1 MFRTF
6 HSMIFWVIISMVFMM
21 VMSILMVV
29 TTYQAHTQQS
39 SAEIHR
45 EHLKKIDSVSVQD
58 SSKQAEVNSENNSY
72 LQSSGHRNLLLF
84 FLIAFLIIISAMFYI
99 IWNISSP
106 INKLLKLVKNVE
118 TGKFYSKFEFP
129 TKSELST
136 LGYAFNDML
145 KTIEKDR
152 VIIQK
157 NQAELEDKVKQR
169 TVELEKAKIDAE
181 TASLAK
187 SDFLA
192 KMSHEIRTPMNGIM
206 GTTEVLAN
214 SGMNQ
219 QQKDLLNII
228 HNSSSSLLHIINDI
242 LDFSKIESGK
252 LELHNYH
259 FSLRKLIDTTVTQ
272 FRLDLANKNLEFSLE
287 IDPKLPDLYI
297 GDKNKIKQILINI
310 IINAIKFT
318 QAGKITLQIKPD
330 DASYPM
336 QKVHFAVADTGVGI
350 PQNKLETIFESFTQ
364 VDNTATREYGGT
376 GLGTTI
382 SQKLVELMD
391 GKIWA
396 ESPNP
401 DTRSE
406 IGGPGSVFHF
416 IISLEQ
422 TDDYFFELSNET
434 KVSLKDMMLIVLT
447 QSKELLIE
455 LSDIFSYNWIKPIH
469 CNSIKEVS
477 EIVEPVLIEEKD
489 IVILTDYYIYRQEHM
504 DDILTLIRN
513 SNLSFI
519 AMIPNVIS
527 SNDSTLQSYG
537 IRHIL
542 TLPFRQSEFLDRI
555 TEILNERYTDKG
567 RKQFSAIT
575 KQIKKKPLRML
586 LVEDNP
592 INQKVALSIFET
604 IGFSIEVA
612 NNGEEAIQKISES
625 TYDLIFMDIQMP
637 TLNGL
642 DATKQLRE
650 QGITTPI
657 IAMTANAVS
666 GDREDFLAQGM
677 SDYISKPIT
686 YNSITDMIKKWIFMD
701 LGVKPKKQ
709 IIKNKIETGD
719 ETMQYPILNEHE
731 AINRVYDKDL
741 LKELLV
747 DFTNMK
753 ELDWQIFD
761 RHILANNLPDIERLS
776 HSIKGVSGN
785 LALTGIYNTST
796 ALNDSIKLGEAALIK
811 RYYEE
816 LKLEVDRFLAFL
828 PEYLKS

>member
-1 MFRTF
+1 
-6 HSMIFWVIISMVFMM
+6 MIFWVIVSMVFMM

-29 TTYQAHTQQS
+29 TTFQVHNENSNPSHQQAHQAITDTVAAQTS
-39 SAEIHR
+39 HGKETLGVR
-45 EHLKKIDSVSVQD
+45 E
-58 SSKQAEVNSENNSY
+58 NSY
-72 LQSSGHRNLLLF
+72 LRSKGHRNLLLF
-84 FLIAFLIIISAMFYI
+84 FLIAFIITIPAMFYI
-99 IWNISSP
+99 IWNISAP
-106 INKLLKLVKNVE
+106 INKLLKLAKNVE
-118 TGKFYSKFEFP
+118 NGKFDAKFEFP

-152 VIIQK
+152 EIIQTD
-157 NQAELEDKVKQR
+157 QAELEYKVGQR
-169 TVELEKAKIDAE
+169 TIELEKAKIDAE

-192 KMSHEIRTPMNGIM
+192 KMSHEIRTPMNGIL

-214 SGMNQ
+214 TGMNQ
-219 QQKDLLNII
+219 QQKELLNII
-228 HNSSSSLLHIINDI
+228 QSSGSSLLHIINDI

-252 LELHNYH
+252 LELHRSH
-259 FSLRKLIDTTVTQ
+259 FSLRKLIDTTITQ
-272 FRLDLANKNLEFSLE
+272 FKLDIAKKNLVFETE

-318 QAGKITLQIKPD
+318 QVGKIVLQIKPFN
-330 DASYPM
+330 SNYPV
-336 QKVHFAVADTGVGI
+336 QELHFAVADTGVGI
-350 PQNKLETIFESFTQ
+350 PANKLETIFESFTQ

-382 SQKLVELMD
+382 SLKLVELMD

-401 DTRSE
+401 DAQAK
-406 IGGPGSVFHF
+406 IGGPGSIFHF
-416 IISLEQ
+416 IIPLEQ
-422 TDDYFFELSNET
+422 TDDYFFELNNENLL
-434 KVSLKDMMLIVLT
+434 SIKDIRLIVLT
-447 QSKELLIE
+447 GSKELLLE

-469 CNSIKEVS
+469 CNNIKEVG
-477 EIVEPVLIEEKD
+477 EIVAPILAGEKD
-489 IVILTDYYIYRQEHM
+489 IIVLTDYFIYKQEHM
-504 DDILTLIRN
+504 EDILKLIRN

-527 SNDSTLQSYG
+527 SDDSTLQSYG
-537 IRHIL
+537 IHHIL
-542 TLPFRQSEFLDRI
+542 TLPFRQSVFLDTI
-555 TEILNERYTDKG
+555 SEILNERYSSRG
-567 RKQFSAIT
+567 RKQYTALT

-586 LVEDNP
+586 LAEDNP
-592 INQKVALSIFET
+592 INQKVALTIFET
-604 IGFSIEVA
+604 IGFTIDVA
-612 NNGEEAIQKISES
+612 NNGEEAIQKIMD
-625 TYDLIFMDIQMP
+625 TNYDLIFMDIQMP
-637 TLNGL
+637 VMNGL

-650 QGITTPI
+650 KGIVTPI

-701 LGVKPKKQ
+701 LAAKSKRNV
-709 IIKNKIETGD
+709 IKSKIEIG
-719 ETMQYPILNEHE
+719 EENMQNPVLNERE
-731 AINRVYDKDL
+731 AINRVYDKEL

-747 DFTNMK
+747 DFSKMK
-753 ELDWQIFD
+753 ELDWNTFD
-761 RHILANNLPDIERLS
+761 QCLSESNFSAIERLS
-776 HSIKGVSGN
+776 HSLKGVSGN
-785 LALTGIYNTST
+785 LALTGIYQTST
-796 ALNDSIKLGEAALIK
+796 ALNDTVKLGEIDLIR

-816 LKLEVDRFLAFL
+816 LKLEVERFRAFL
-828 PEYLKS
+828 PEYLES